1 MIQRWQIKNWL
12 VAHPWTVGI
21 VLVLLIAFAIG
32 GGSWWTARKYD
43 KGRLKY
49 EADSKAWATERPAL
63 IARAEESEKRE
74 RAKDMEAAAWKAAA
88 ESGRKIDEETA
99 QKIEE
104 VAKEAA
110 NAEANAQ
117 IVIDCRSRADRLC
130 SLFKSGDSRFN
141 CNVIYDE
148 CK

>member
-1 MIQRWQIKNWL
+1 MTQGWQIKAWL
-12 VAHPWTVGI
+12 FEHPVIVGI
-21 VLVLLIAFAIG
+21 VLVILIALAFSGA
-32 GGSWWTARKYD
+32 SRWTARRYD

-63 IARAEESEKRE
+63 VARAEESEKRE

-117 IVIDCRSRADRLC
+117 IVIDCRTRADRLC
-130 SLFKSGDSRFN
+130 GLFKSSDSRFN